1 MLSGFF
7 SMVQLVLF
15 VIATIFLL
23 YVSRKSLL
31 HLDAHGF
38 YRFFVFECAMACV
51 IVNLPYWFCDPLS
64 YVQIVS
70 WLFLL
75 NSILLV
81 ILSYYFL
88 SKFGG
93 SAERKDTTTNF
104 EFENTAKLVTEG
116 IYKYIRHPMYGS
128 LLFLVLGAFLK
139 HITPITV
146 ALTAIAIVFLI
157 LTAKIEEKEN
167 IKFFDL
173 AYEEYMEKTKMFIPF
188 IF

>member
-1 MLSGFF
+1 MNLMLII
-7 SMVQLVLF
+7 QTTLF
-15 VIATIFLL
+15 VFGTFFLL

-38 YRFFVFECAMACV
+38 YRFFVFECTMACV
-51 IVNLPYWFCDPLS
+51 IVNLPHWFCDPFS
-64 YVQIVS
+64 YVQIAS

-75 NSILLV
+75 CSILLV
-81 ILSYYFL
+81 ILSFYFL

-93 SAERKDTTTNF
+93 SEERKENTTNY
-104 EFENTAKLVTEG
+104 EFENTVKLVTEG

-128 LLFLVLGAFLK
+128 LLFLVIGALLK
-139 HITPITV
+139 HVTPVTLILTII
-146 ALTAIAIVFLI
+146 ALVFLL

-167 IKFFDL
+167 IKFFGS
-173 AYEEYMEKTKMFIPF
+173 AYEDYMDRTKMFVPF